1 MHASDRMNFS
11 KQTDNFPEAFYAF
24 IEIPQGS
31 GIKYEY
37 KEDLEAV
44 VVDRFL
50 FTSMTYPTNYGF
62 ALGTKGKDEDPLD
75 VLVMSQVPISSG
87 MVIKVRPIGIAVMSD
102 EEGSDNKVIAVPVE
116 KVDPAFSSYKD
127 AQDIPEFMKN
137 KIKHFFEHYKEL
149 EKGKFMKFEK
159 FESREEA
166 MKELKESRV

>member
-1 MHASDRMNFS
+1 MNFS
-11 KQTDNFPEAFYAF
+11 KQTDNFPETFYAF

-62 ALGTKGKDEDPLD
+62 ALGTKGKDGDPLD